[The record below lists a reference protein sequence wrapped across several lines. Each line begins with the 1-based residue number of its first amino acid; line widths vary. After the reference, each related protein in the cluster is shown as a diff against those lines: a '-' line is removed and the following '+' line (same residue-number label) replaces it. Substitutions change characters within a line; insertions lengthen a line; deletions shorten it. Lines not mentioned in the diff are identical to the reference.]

1 MSKISVRARAVDML
15 GRQQIAGIPT
25 AIHELFKNA
34 HDAYAHRVEVDFFRS
49 DQLLI
54 IRDDGYGMTK
64 EDFESRWLTLG
75 TESKIGENQPDKDVW
90 KQPDLEPRR
99 PIMGEKGIGRL
110 AIAAIGPQ
118 VLVLTRAKRKDG
130 IKPLVVSI
138 VHWGLFELPGINLD
152 SIEIPVEEVTITDLP
167 GKTLLDALI
176 GLIRKNVADLGSAVP
191 WLVADRIQK
200 DLELFRLDL
209 AKIDGAL
216 IGPHLGNGG
225 CGTHFYIRPTYDI
238 LSADIDRADEDT
250 ASPLEKM
257 LLGFSNTMMPE
268 RDSPV
273 IVAEFRDHRPDGL
286 IEELIGGKSFFTP
299 EEFEAADHHIE
310 GVFDDH
316 GQFVGSISVYR
327 EQPVEH
333 VIRWPYASG
342 NKTECG
348 QFRIK
353 FAYVQGEMRDSKL
366 PPDIWAELSA
376 KLNKIGGLYVYRDGI
391 RILPYGNSDYD
402 FLNIERRRTKSAQDW
417 FFSYRRIFGAIE
429 ITAAS
434 NGDLVEKAGREGF
447 RTNAAY
453 REFVSI
459 LENFFQRLALDF
471 FRPTSPHG
479 DAFNATKQQLQ
490 RDAELL
496 KKREKMTRARR
507 KEFGDRL
514 QTFFADLE
522 KGMPS
527 AQADAIR
534 ASTAERLETIR
545 GLNDAEQAVQT
556 ILTIES
562 DARVSIAALEKATMV
577 VRPRSVGLTKSQ
589 RSDWNAYLRNT
600 EKLQQDVIMPLQH
613 DVATMI
619 DAVVSSGKLHID
631 RRKRI
636 LAALDDGRKASL
648 SRSSKARRELQ
659 EEARTLASTVD
670 ETMKNC
676 ISDLSTEVERTF
688 IAFEKTDTSSSTET
702 ELREKQRE
710 WEEEIATASD
720 RGVELLEGLRD
731 QLASLTASI
740 KDGET
745 LDATTAALES
755 ASESYREQLDTYV
768 ELAQVGMALGVVQH
782 EFINTVKGI
791 RNAIRKLKPWAAG
804 TPDLRVLYDNL
815 RVGFDHLDAY
825 LKLFTPLSR
834 RLNREAADVSG
845 EEIRRYLLEVFDDRL
860 RRHRIE
866 IEATSNFDGF
876 RIHAFPSTLLA
887 SFVNV
892 VDNAVYW
899 ISSDSASQRTIRLDA
914 DASGFTVWNGGP
926 GVDARVADRIFEFG
940 ETTKVGGRGIGLYL
954 SRQSLRREGLDLTLE
969 VVGKNLHPMFRI
981 GSTGS
986 ELKDEGDDR

>member
-1 MSKISVRARAVDML
+1 ML

-49 DQLLI
+49 DKLLI

-75 TESKIGENQPDKDVW
+75 TESKIGDNQPDKDVW

-110 AIAAIGPQ
+110 AIAAVGPQ
-118 VLVLTRAKRKDG
+118 VLVLTRAKRRDG
-130 IKPLVVSI
+130 IKPLVASI
-138 VHWGLFELPGINLD
+138 VHWGFFELPGINLD
-152 SIEIPVEEVTITDLP
+152 SIDIPVEEVTGTDLP
-167 GKTLLDALI
+167 NEDILDKLI
-176 GLIRKNVADLGSAVP
+176 GRIRENITELGSAVP
-191 WLVADRIQK
+191 WNVADRIHQ
-200 DLELFRLDL
+200 DLDLFRLDL

-216 IGPHLGNGG
+216 LGPRLGNGG
-225 CGTHFYIRPTYDI
+225 CGTHFYIRPTYEI
-238 LSADIDRADEDT
+238 LSADIDRTDEDT

-273 IVAEFRDHRPDGL
+273 IVAEFRDHSEDGVVD
-286 IEELIGGKSFFTP
+286 ELIGGSSFFTP
-299 EEFEAADHHIE
+299 EEFESADHHID
-310 GVFDDH
+310 GIFDDH
-316 GQFVGSISVYR
+316 GQFAGSISVYR

-333 VIRWPYASG
+333 IIHWPGASG
-342 NKTECG
+342 NKTDCG
-348 QFRIK
+348 TFRIK
-353 FAYVQGEMRDSKL
+353 FAYVQGDMKDSKL

-429 ITAAS
+429 ISAAD
-434 NGDLVEKAGREGF
+434 NFNLVEKAGREGF

-459 LENFFQRLALDF
+459 LENFFERLAIDF
-471 FRPTSPHG
+471 FRPTSQYG

-514 QTFFADLE
+514 QTFFADIE
-522 KGMPS
+522 KGIPS
-527 AQADAIR
+527 AQAAAIR
-534 ASTAERLETIR
+534 AQTAERLAVIKE
-545 GLNDAEQAVQT
+545 LPDAEQAVQA
-556 ILTIES
+556 ILSIES
-562 DARVSIAALEKATMV
+562 DARESIVALEKSAV
-577 VRPRSVGLTKSQ
+577 VLRPRSVGLTKSQ

-600 EKLQQDVIMPLQH
+600 EKLQQDVIVPLQR

-619 DAVVSSGKLHID
+619 DEVVSAGKLHID

-636 LAALDDGRKASL
+636 LAALEDGRKASQ
-648 SRSSKARRELQ
+648 SRSIKARRELQ
-659 EEARTLASTVD
+659 EEARKLASTVD
-670 ETMKNC
+670 DTLKNC
-676 ISDLSTEVERTF
+676 ISEISSDIERTF
-688 IAFEKTDTSSSTET
+688 IAFEKTDTSSSSET
-702 ELREKQRE
+702 ELREKQRQ
-710 WEEEIATASD
+710 WEGEIASASD
-720 RGVELLEGLRD
+720 RGVEILEGLRD

-740 KDGET
+740 KEGET
-745 LDATTAALES
+745 LDATTAALETT
-755 ASESYREQLDTYV
+755 SEAYREQLDTYV

-782 EFINTVKGI
+782 EFVNTIKGI

-804 TPDLRVLYDNL
+804 TPELRTLYDNL
-815 RVGFDHLDAY
+815 RVGFDHLDGY

-834 RLNREAADVSG
+834 RLNREAVDLSG
-845 EEIRRYLLEVFDDRL
+845 EEVRRYLLEVFDERL
-860 RRHRIE
+860 RRHHIA
-866 IEATSNFDGF
+866 IEATSAFDGF

-892 VDNAVYW
+892 VDNAIYW
-899 ISSDSASQRTIRLDA
+899 ISSDADSQKIIRLDA
-914 DASGFTVWNGGP
+914 DTSGFSIWNGGP
-926 GVDARVADRIFEFG
+926 GIDSRVADRIFEFG

-969 VVGKNLHPMFRI
+969 AVGKNSHPMFRI
-981 GSTGS
+981 RPTVG
-986 ELKDEGDDR
+986 ELNDELNNEGDD